1 MIPPIPS
8 LFSRLRPYLGHFP
21 PFFLVFCAFS
31 PSRRGG
37 SNEPQAGTQGQ
48 ETAGKRAKRGEL
60 PPSFD
65 TPDANQRINWKVVR
79 HPSGMIVMV
88 TKSSPA
94 VSFATATT
102 EAGPFQFRRS
112 VYPNGRWAG
121 DLTVL
126 ADPQQPANAYLIYSV
141 RPGGPDG
148 GRSSPPGFKRLE
160 PLSWCPSCWG
170 KIRCP

>member
-1 MIPPIPS
+1 MNWRNRGHAYTHPGPFTCGANVS
-8 LFSRLRPYLGHFP
+8 DGAACGEADRP
-21 PFFLVFCAFS
+21 
-31 PSRRGG
+31 
-37 SNEPQAGTQGQ
+37 
-48 ETAGKRAKRGEL
+48 
-60 PPSFD
+60 
-65 TPDANQRINWKVVR
+65 KVVR

-148 GRSSPPGFKRLE
+148 ANRHIVIAKLTSDWLDVQPEQVSSIPDAREAPAAFYAGPTKGYFIWTSHVTGWN
-160 PLSWCPSCWG
+160 PVS
-170 KIRCP
+170 